1 MEEIKINS
9 QFVDPY
15 KLGMTEAEAQQVLP
29 YMVEYTFELVK
40 CFYENLEVR
49 AEFFEEFQNEGAR
62 VDVKILFELLG
73 KNITGI
79 TFGDRGSRMAA
90 IEILE
95 GYFTDQFDDLY
106 GEQAKKIAERW
117 VLSWLLIEGRGLDG
131 INPFVDPCH
140 KGMSEQEFETYL
152 PDLLDYSLL
161 IAKRL
166 WDDAVTRDILKN
178 HYSTRIMLDYKLEL
192 YRASGLFNQPVD
204 NGISLCFRFGMLLVL
219 RFMDGEITS
228 LSDSKAKKLAEKKL
242 REDSETKKMME
253 KTAGKEGSQHE

>member
-49 AEFFEEFQNEGAR
+49 GQFLHQFLYDGSY
-62 VDVKILFELLG
+62 VDNDVMDELLG
-73 KNITGI
+73 DHVSGI
-79 TFGDRGSRMAA
+79 AFGECGARMAA

-95 GYFTDQFDDLY
+95 GYFTDKYDDLY
-106 GEQAKKIAERW
+106 CEEAKKIAERW

-152 PDLLDYSLL
+152 PCLLDYSLL

-166 WDDAVTRDILKN
+166 WDDATTRDILKN
-178 HYSTRIMLDYKLEL
+178 HYSSRIMLDYKLEL
-192 YRASGLFNQPVD
+192 YRASGLFSQPITD
-204 NGISLCFRFGMLLVL
+204 GIDACFSCGMLLVL
-219 RFMDGEITS
+219 CFMDDDITS
-228 LSDSKAKKLAEKKL
+228 LSGHEAKKLGEKDLKG
-242 REDSETKKMME
+242 DTFIKKMME
-253 KTAGKEGSQHE
+253 KTVGKERT

>member
-49 AEFFEEFQNEGAR
+49 GQFLHQFLYDGSY
-62 VDVKILFELLG
+62 VDNDVMDELLG
-73 KNITGI
+73 DHVSGI
-79 TFGDRGSRMAA
+79 AFGECGARMAA

-95 GYFTDQFDDLY
+95 GYFTDKYDDLY
-106 GEQAKKIAERW
+106 CEEAKNIAERW

-152 PDLLDYSLL
+152 PDLLDYSQL

-166 WDDAVTRDILKN
+166 WDDATTRDILKN

-204 NGISLCFRFGMLLVL
+204 NGISACFGCGMFLVL
-219 RFMDGEITS
+219 SFIAGEINS
-228 LSDSKAKKLAEKKL
+228 LSGSEAKELAKKRL
-242 REDSETKKMME
+242 RRDSRIKRMME
-253 KTAGKEGSQHE
+253 AVGKEGTHHE